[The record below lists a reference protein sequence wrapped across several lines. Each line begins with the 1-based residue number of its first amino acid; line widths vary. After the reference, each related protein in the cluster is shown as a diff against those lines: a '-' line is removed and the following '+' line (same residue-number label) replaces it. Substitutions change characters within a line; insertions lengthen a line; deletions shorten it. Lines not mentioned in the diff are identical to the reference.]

1 MGAQVHSRGCAE
13 TLAPFLLGGSVMG
26 YFVIV
31 AFCGA
36 CWIAFE
42 GV

>member
-1 MGAQVHSRGCAE
+1 MVEQGARGNVRP
-13 TLAPFLLGGSVMG
+13 LFLGREDMG
-26 YFVIV
+26 YFVII
-31 AFCGA
+31 AICGA

>member
-1 MGAQVHSRGCAE
+1 MSWAEQGARGDVRP
-13 TLAPFLLGGSVMG
+13 LFIGRRRVMG
-26 YFVIV
+26 YFIIV